1 MENNIIKAARLQK
14 NLTQEEL
21 GKRIGVTKSAVM
33 KYEKGIVEN
42 IKRSTILKLATELD
56 LSPLDILNIKPE
68 HVPDTDKERALL
80 TDFRKLNPEGKAI
93 AAATIRSLAANP
105 DYTKKST
112 TISA

>member
-1 MENNIIKAARLQK
+1 MENNIIRAARLRK

-33 KYEKGIVEN
+33 KWEKGVVKN
-42 IKRSTILKLATELD
+42 IKRSTIIKLAAELD
-56 LSPLDILNIKPE
+56 LSPLDILNIKADY
-68 HVPDTDKERALL
+68 VPDTDKEHALL
-80 TDFRKLNPEGKAI
+80 ADFRKLNPEGQAI

-105 DYTKKST
+105 EYTKKDK